1 MKRDHERFSCCS
13 PQLYV
18 QFSWGY
24 LYLSVSFRGKGAD
37 GSFTALQ
44 AQKLCAW
51 LSQSRVRNEIGAAY
65 KIESITIHRAKDR
78 ISLHRFGSDITIDV
92 GGIARSQG
100 GVLTSRQGVKLEE
113 FLRISLATIPLA
125 ETEIGRQDE

>member
-1 MKRDHERFSCCS
+1 MKLDYARFTCCS
-13 PQLYV
+13 PQLCV

-24 LYLSVSFRGKGAD
+24 LSLSISFRGKAVE

-51 LSQSRVRNEIGAAY
+51 LYQSRVRYEKGFPY
-65 KIESITIHRAKDR
+65 KIESETIRR
-78 ISLHRFGSDITIDV
+78 SNERLSLRRFGSYITIDV
-92 GGIARSQG
+92 DRSGRSQA

-113 FLRISLATIPLA
+113 FLRTSLATIPLA
-125 ETEIGRQDE
+125 ETEIGRQDK